1 MTCRAGAEQLPSSRQ
16 KPRRTHRLRVEH
28 REGGSEPSGPDTV
41 LLCSCLHTW
50 VFRFI
55 WIKLTPLCRADRVTE
70 PAEHNALPECS
81 AMVTDQPFVPHSA
94 AVIITM
100 VTLSHV
106 ARQQSEMHPPGV
118 SSRAVLS
125 APGLNLFLFNVVAA
139 CNKAQQHKLDWFI
152 G

>member
-1 MTCRAGAEQLPSSRQ
+1 MQSRCRTTAFQQAETSPRTPTEDGTQREEASLRDRTQRCSALVSTPYHTSS
-16 KPRRTHRLRVEH
+16 
-28 REGGSEPSGPDTV
+28 
-41 LLCSCLHTW
+41 C
-50 VFRFI
+50 RFI
-55 WIKLTPLCRADRVTE
+55 WIKLTPPCRADRVTE

-100 VTLSHV
+100 ATLSHV

-125 APGLNLFLFNVVAA
+125 APGLKRASLSLQQNTAA
-139 CNKAQQHKLDWFI
+139 QVGLVY
-152 G
+152 